1 MGDKLLDSTQ
11 IINGL
16 AVMLSF
22 FVGYRYA
29 LKRGDAKDS
38 TSDEGAAA
46 PSLAG
51 SSVTSASEAPVSD
64 KVRKKPFMRSWEV
77 VQRYRHWH
85 T

>member
-1 MGDKLLDSTQ
+1 MGDKLLDPTQ

-38 TSDEGAAA
+38 VAEGAAT
-46 PSLAG
+46 PFSQE
-51 SSVTSASEAPVSD
+51 SSVSSGSEASVSD
-64 KVRKKPFMRSWEV
+64 KVRRKALG
-77 VQRYRHWH
+77 RHSMAPIH
-85 T
+85 LVL